1 MEIDLKK
8 IDELNILVS
17 KSRVAQCQL
26 IELKNSEI
34 NNLIL
39 KICSKILNET
49 NNKYL
54 STLAVEETKFGNI
67 QDKIK
72 KNLYK
77 TTNLINELIN
87 VITLKP
93 VHNNKT
99 NISKIL
105 KPIGVIC
112 GVTPSTNPIATSLT
126 YIISSIKC
134 RQENGSRRK
143 LRN

>member
-8 IDELNILVS
+8 IDELSKLVS
-17 KSRVAQCQL
+17 SSRVAQNQL
-26 IELKNSEI
+26 MQFKDSKI

-39 KICSKILNET
+39 KISSKILNEK

-54 STLAVEETKFGNI
+54 STLAVKETKFGNI

-77 TTNLINELIN
+77 TTNLLNELMN
-87 VITLKP
+87 VDTLKP
-93 VHNNKT
+93 VHNKKT

-112 GVTPSTNPIATSLT
+112 GVTPSTNPIATSLN
-126 YIISSIKC
+126 YIINS
-134 RQENGSRRK
+134 K
-143 LRN
+143 LCKIL

>member
-1 MEIDLKK
+1 MVELDHID
-8 IDELNILVS
+8 IFYVTS
-17 KSRVAQCQL
+17 
-26 IELKNSEI
+26 
-34 NNLIL
+34 
-39 KICSKILNET
+39 

-112 GVTPSTNPIATSLT
+112 GVTPSTNPIATSLN
-126 YIISSIKC
+126 YI
-134 RQENGSRRK
+134 E
-143 LRN
+143 L